1 MASIAR
7 VAAAA
12 VVSAIIL
19 GAYAIVAPLL
29 DAWVNPGTGLAVGLW
44 LTAIVL
50 STAYGI
56 VSYQFTQGEFGWKQ
70 ALGLLA
76 HLTLGWLKHWRLI
89 VCLALVTA
97 GLVAVA
103 SSPKIYTT
111 SAITGYRYVLHKN
124 YADVVGSVTAGTQTV
139 EVVTDINLINMVV
152 QKQWITYVNKIGVG
166 LSTVLADATL
176 IEFPVRTYIQTW
188 YLDMGYVIVGLAL
201 IVAGLLF
208 GTYHAVVANNK
219 LLEVCGEHTAKY
231 HANMLRLAGYEVPE
245 GYESALAEFYKTG
258 KAASLRRFQE

>member
-1 MASIAR
+1 MVSIAR
-7 VAAAA
+7 ITAAI

-19 GAYAIVAPLL
+19 GAYAVAAPLL
-29 DAWVNPGTGLAVGLW
+29 DARVNPGTGLAVGLW

-103 SSPKIYTT
+103 SSPRIYTT

-166 LSTVLADATL
+166 LSTVLTDASL

-188 YLDMGYVIVGLAL
+188 YLDMGYVLIGLAL
-201 IVAGLLF
+201 IVAGLIF

-219 LLEVCGEHTAKY
+219 LLEVCGEHTAKL
-231 HANMLRLAGYEVPE
+231 HVNLMRLAGYEVPE
-245 GYESALAEFYKTG
+245 GYESALAEFYRTG
-258 KAASLRRFQE
+258 RADRLRKFV

>member
-7 VAAAA
+7 VAAAV
-12 VVSAIIL
+12 VVSAIIF
-19 GAYAIVAPLL
+19 GAYAVVAPLL

-89 VCLALVTA
+89 ICLALVTA
-97 GLVAVA
+97 GLVVIAT
-103 SSPKIYTT
+103 SPRIYST
-111 SAITGYRYVLHKN
+111 SFITGYRYVLHKD
-124 YADVVGSVTAGTQTV
+124 YVTVVGSVTAGSKTV
-139 EVVTDINLINMVV
+139 GVVTDVNLINMVI
-152 QKQWITYVNKIGVG
+152 QKRWITFIDRIGIKWT
-166 LSTVLADATL
+166 TVLADAQL
-176 IEFPVRTYIQTW
+176 IEFPVRTYVQFW
-188 YLDMGYVIVGLAL
+188 YLDMGYVLIGLAL